1 MRLPQMYLPEVYVE
15 TIMEWLQTD
24 WLSDSDRNLLNQ
36 IIQQNSY
43 TEKDELEIQRIS
55 REETKQY
62 FNNRPLEQTHI
73 ITTLWEDEMMTE
85 FIRWIAIWVKRKGE
99 NRLTEIKTKGG
110 LNLEGKEE
118 IMEFRNKLCF
128 IRDFMQY
135 NTKWKGILEDLQD
148 WFEEEYII
156 RNGRVHRIKS
166 YQYETESDMKWNK
179 EHIQQSFWKDS
190 PILDELI
197 NDCW

>member
-15 TIMEWLQTD
+15 TIMEWLHTD
-24 WLSDSDRNLLNQ
+24 WLSDSDRNLLNR

-43 TEKDELEIQRIS
+43 TEHDELEIQRIS

-62 FNNRPLEQTHI
+62 FKNLPLKTTHI

-110 LNLEGKEE
+110 LNLKGKEE

-156 RNGRVHRIKS
+156 RNGRVHTIQS

-179 EHIQQSFWKDS
+179 EHIQQSLWKDS
-190 PILDELI
+190 PILDELVS
-197 NDCW
+197 DCW